1 MEVIVNES
9 TSVIRIDG
17 SVLALPIVYISS
29 CQTDHFATVMD
40 TTGYVTST
48 NALHLSTTGATLTGG
63 ATDVYIKQPFGY
75 ISLAAVSTNTWAIV
89 NQDPFSVNAS
99 TIRALD
105 SFTNHTSTLLTGIIS
120 TMDVSSDHLT
130 LTSVVSQTGS
140 IGNRYITSKS
150 LNVSSDLRAGG
161 LQASTV
167 QSASATLSTIRAVTA
182 NVAGDVATESIST
195 QNIFV
200 TSVLG
205 DQMHV
210 SNLSTSADTDRALN
224 LLSIVAR
231 STTASTL
238 SASNLYLGST
248 SIVGPP
254 YVTNTIQTP
263 LTSVNV
269 INAFATYVSS
279 ISAVSIYGTMS
290 NIEMGSAAIIN
301 PLGSMSLSSLTVGP
315 VSANNVSGQN
325 TSTSLVT
332 LSSITMNTGNPQPIT
347 FIQAAGGP
355 LTINSAWSIST
366 NALYTQSMN
375 MSTLSVRNAT
385 TQSLTG
391 DTVMATTL
399 APNMFRVEST
409 LALSG
414 SRFNVSNADIIV
426 SEVSSSVQ
434 AESLIVRDISGLQRI
449 VSNTLSVPR
458 LITSDISANTVF
470 TQTVS
475 TPIIYAR
482 NLTVGQQL
490 RPRPSDPYISVTALT
505 SFDTSPYQY
514 ASGTGTFNNPFITF
528 NTAPTVLYISLYNP
542 LGQPLYLNV
551 KIRHTNLPAPNAG
564 IDGGASVYINGS
576 LVFNVL
582 NRNEEPLIVSNQL
595 DLNIANYPIQVENP
609 ATGDSTPYLVWEVQ
623 PSSVT
628 TDQLIFWV
636 SNNLNSVDSNT
647 PSDLSGGIT
656 MRKGIIEWPSTI
668 YGTSIA
674 NPYNDIQTRS
684 LFYTGSL
691 NSVSDPAL
699 KRDLGEADLDSCVA
713 AAQIPL
719 HTYEY
724 KLAFASTF
732 QTKDVRRLGILTTE
746 LSTFFPKSVTTEY
759 VMDTETQVA
768 STDQLRYAHLGAT
781 KFLIAEVQRLRQKL
795 LDS

>member
-29 CQTDHFATVMD
+29 CQTDHFATVID

-63 ATDVYIKQPFGY
+63 ATDAYIKQPFGY

-105 SFTNHTSTLLTGIIS
+105 SFTNYTSTLFTGLIS
-120 TMDVSSDHLT
+120 TMDVSSDYLT
-130 LTSVVSQTGS
+130 LTSVTSQTGS
-140 IGNRYITSKS
+140 IGNRYFTSKS
-150 LNVSSDLRAGG
+150 LNVSSDLRVGG

-167 QSASATLSTIRAVTA
+167 KSASATLTDIHAMTA
-182 NVAGDVATESIST
+182 NIAGDVATQSIST

-210 SNLSTSADTDRALN
+210 SNLSTSADTDRAIN
-224 LLSIVAR
+224 LLSITAR
-231 STTASTL
+231 TTTASTL

-263 LTSVNV
+263 LTSAN
-269 INAFATYVSS
+269 ILNAFVTYTSS
-279 ISAVSIYGTMS
+279 ISATSIYGFMS
-290 NIEMGSAAIIN
+290 TIELGSAAIVN
-301 PLGSMSLSSLTVGP
+301 PLGSMTLSSLTVGS
-315 VSANNVSGQN
+315 VSAAAVSGQN
-325 TSTSLVT
+325 TSSPLVT
-332 LSSITMNTGNPQPIT
+332 LSSITMNTQNPQPIT
-347 FIQAAGGP
+347 FRPVKGAP
-355 LTINSAWSIST
+355 FTINSAWSIST
-366 NALYTQSMN
+366 NALYTESMN
-375 MSTLSVRNAT
+375 TSTLSLRNAKA
-385 TQSLTG
+385 QSLTG
-391 DTVMATTL
+391 NTVLATTL
-399 APNMFRVEST
+399 APTIFRVEST
-409 LALSG
+409 LSLAGPS
-414 SRFNVSNADIIV
+414 FYVSNADITV
-426 SEVSSSVQ
+426 SEISALVQ
-434 AESLIVRDISGLQRI
+434 ADSLIVRDISGLQRI
-449 VSNTLSVPR
+449 VSDTLSMPQ
-458 LITSDISANTVF
+458 LITADLSANTVR
-470 TQTVS
+470 TQTLS
-475 TPIIYAR
+475 TPTVYAR

-490 RPRPSDPYISVTALT
+490 RPSSSDPYISVNAITPI
-505 SFDTSPYQY
+505 DNSPYQY
-514 ASGTGTFNNPFITF
+514 ASGSGTFNDPFITV

-542 LGQPLYLNV
+542 SGRALYLNV
-551 KIRHTNLPAPNAG
+551 KIRHTNLPPPNAG
-564 IDGGASVYINGS
+564 TDGGASAYINGNLAFS
-576 LVFNVL
+576 VL
-582 NRNEEPLIVSNQL
+582 NSNEDTLLVSNQL
-595 DLNIANYPIQVENP
+595 DLNIANYPMQAENP
-609 ATGDSTPYLVWEVQ
+609 TTGDSTAYLVWEVQ
-623 PSSVT
+623 PSAVT

-636 SNNLNSVDSNT
+636 SNNLNVVDST
-647 PSDLSGGIT
+647 VPSDLSGGIT

-674 NPYNDIQTRS
+674 NPYNDIETRS

-691 NSVSDPAL
+691 MSVSDPAL
-699 KRDLGEADLDSCVA
+699 KRDLGEADLSSCVA

-724 KLAFASTF
+724 KQSFASTF

-746 LSTFFPKSVTTEY
+746 LSTFFPKSVTTEN
-759 VMDTETQVA
+759 TGTQVA

-781 KFLIAEVQRLRQKL
+781 KFLMAEVQRLRQKL